1 MKGKKAGVFIFMM
14 VFLLP
19 LCAAAKQLIFVT
31 GGMSP
36 PLVFE
41 DNNEL
46 KGMDVDVI
54 AEFCRQNAIE
64 PKFEVFPWKRSLKN
78 MEDGSADAIFTL
90 FKTEEREKF
99 MYFPTVP
106 INTVKTVIWMKKGK
120 GIKISSL
127 DDLKDKSI
135 GVLTEYKYGKA
146 FDSIEGLN
154 KIFCRTKEEL
164 IKMLDR
170 ERFDLAIDSEA
181 CFRFMCRKIGLEEDK
196 FEIAHVITENP
207 VYIGFSQKTM
217 GQEGKVLAEKFSA
230 FMKQLESDGTLHK
243 IRDNY
248 MK

>member
-1 MKGKKAGVFIFMM
+1 MKGKKSAVLIFMM

-54 AEFCRQNAIE
+54 AEFCRQNAVE

-78 MEDGSADAIFTL
+78 IEEGSADAIFTL
-90 FKTEEREKF
+90 FKTEEREKIL
-99 MYFPTVP
+99 YFPSVP
-106 INTVKTVIWMKKGK
+106 INKVKTAVWVKKER

-135 GVLTEYKYGKA
+135 GVLTDYKYGKE
-146 FDSIEGLN
+146 FDSMDGLN
-154 KIFCRTKEEL
+154 KTFCIDKEQL
-164 IKMLDR
+164 IKMLDKN
-170 ERFDLAIDSEA
+170 RFDVAIDSEV
-181 CFRFMCRKIGLEEDK
+181 CFKFMCRKFGLEEDK
-196 FEIAHVITENP
+196 FEIAYVITENP
-207 VYIGFSQKTM
+207 VYIGFSKKNL
-217 GQEGKVLAEKFSA
+217 GQEGELLAEKFSR
-230 FMKQLESDGTLHK
+230 FMKQLESDGALQK
-243 IRDNY
+243 IRARY